1 MSNKWDIEYL
11 KTQIK
16 LLKLI
21 DAVYNEAAREAALIG
36 TNINIKDPERIFSF
50 ADYPTTKKRVDTLMN
65 AFNKHIKEVMIKG
78 INAAWGISNS
88 KNDELCRKV
97 HRDTQ
102 TSEQIIHCDT
112 VRQAFIDR
120 KTSGLNLSDRVWN
133 YTTQFKNEIELSLDC
148 GIRDGLS
155 ASEMSRELKQYLKYP
170 DKLFRRV
177 RDEHGILQLSK
188 RAAAFHPGQGVYR
201 SSYKNARRLA
211 ATETNIAYRTADHL
225 RWQDMDFVVGIKVEL
240 SNNHTCLGADGR
252 PHAFA
257 DICDDLQGKYP
268 KDFKFVGWHPHCR
281 CHATPILKSLDEMN
295 ADTRS
300 IIQGKKTLSNSVNQV
315 SVIPDV
321 FNKWINDN
329 RERANGWAS
338 MPYFVRDNPQYIR
351 GFEVDT
357 YSPIERIFTRATRTN
372 EAMAESLGIFLQRK
386 YPEMPNTEKAAI
398 YHYTQGNRSAYR
410 ELNNQLRKGK
420 LTEFNEAFSEL
431 LSKGLS
437 KISPIETTVYRTVR
451 LNKTQLRGFYEKTV
465 EQAETTFKGF
475 TSTSLERSTA
485 VNFAANHI
493 GRKQNETDV
502 LLVIQGKTGHR
513 IEDFSQFGGRFAGK
527 RNQKEVLFDKGAKCR
542 FDKMVVEDGWYVFY
556 LTEI

>member
-281 CHATPILKSLDEMN
+281 CHAIPILKTIDEMN

-300 IIQGKKTLSNSVNQV
+300 IIQGGTPIKPTDSKNNVQQL
-315 SVIPDV
+315 PKV
-321 FNKWINDN
+321 FTKWAKNNNKRILK
-329 RERANGWAS
+329 AKS
-338 MPYFVRDNPQYIR
+338 LPYFIKDN
-351 GFEVDT
+351 FKTD
-357 YSPIERIFTRATRTN
+357 S
-372 EAMAESLGIFLQRK
+372 
-386 YPEMPNTEKAAI
+386 
-398 YHYTQGNRSAYR
+398 
-410 ELNNQLRKGK
+410 GK
-420 LTEFNEAFSEL
+420 LTPLWEQRKQEILKQAAKRHAQRTEKQIKTIQKAWLKRNRKQATAAAKTALIGKTASNPMIAGAIKFSTYGIKEAINQPH
-431 LSKGLS
+431 SKL
-437 KISPIETTVYRTVR
+437 
-451 LNKTQLRGFYEKTV
+451 YEKNKLV
-465 EQAETTFKGF
+465 KDIASIIKNAEYMKTAMDNKGKGRTFHYFK
-475 TSTSLERSTA
+475 
-485 VNFAANHI
+485 ANTNLQLYI
-493 GRKQNETDV
+493 V
-502 LLVIQGKTGHR
+502 LR
-513 IEDFSQFGGRFAGK
+513 EDNNGIYLYS
-527 RNQKEVLFDKGAKCR
+527 
-542 FDKMVVEDGWYVFY
+542 VVEK
-556 LTEI
+556 IR

>member
-281 CHATPILKSLDEMN
+281 CHATPILKTIDEMN
-295 ADTRS
+295 ADTRN
-300 IIQGKKTLSNSVNQV
+300 IIQGGTPIKPTDSKNSVQQLPKVFSEWSKDNQQRIAKAKNIPYFIKDNFIQNKDGSLFPLIGYSCNTTKLKAFKKKARELLANKTFRDNITLSNRSIKEWLNQ
-315 SVIPDV
+315 PH
-321 FNKWINDN
+321 
-329 RERANGWAS
+329 
-338 MPYFVRDNPQYIR
+338 
-351 GFEVDT
+351 
-357 YSPIERIFTRATRTN
+357 IERNIKDRALFN
-372 EAMAESLGIFLQRK
+372 IENLLQNAEYKGSGIDKHSSKVIVHLYEILLGFHKSWIVV
-386 YPEMPNTEKAAI
+386 
-398 YHYTQGNRSAYR
+398 R
-410 ELNNQLRKGK
+410 EFSWGRQLY
-420 LTEFNEAFSEL
+420 SV
-431 LSKGLS
+431 SD
-437 KISPIETTVYRTVR
+437 
-451 LNKTQLRGFYEKTV
+451 NKTQKI
-465 EQAETTFKGF
+465 KK
-475 TSTSLERSTA
+475 SS
-485 VNFAANHI
+485 N
-493 GRKQNETDV
+493 K
-502 LLVIQGKTGHR
+502 
-513 IEDFSQFGGRFAGK
+513 
-527 RNQKEVLFDKGAKCR
+527 
-542 FDKMVVEDGWYVFY
+542 
-556 LTEI
+556 